1 MIAYRSYFGTVY
13 AMVDLGVGMEMNG
26 MGWDGVILARRGD
39 LGWWVVRGG
48 R

>member
-13 AMVDLGVGMEMNG
+13 AMVDLGVGM
-26 MGWDGVILARRGD
+26 GWDGVILARRGD
-39 LGWWVVRGG
+39 LGWWVGRGG